1 MLASMKVAAGL
12 RTAASR
18 FDDSSG
24 GKGAGGGEAAM
35 LHKLK
40 EKEN

>member
-18 FDDSSG
+18 FDGSSG
-24 GKGAGGGEAAM
+24 GKGVGGGEAAM
-35 LHKLK
+35 LQKLK

>member
-35 LHKLK
+35 LQKLK